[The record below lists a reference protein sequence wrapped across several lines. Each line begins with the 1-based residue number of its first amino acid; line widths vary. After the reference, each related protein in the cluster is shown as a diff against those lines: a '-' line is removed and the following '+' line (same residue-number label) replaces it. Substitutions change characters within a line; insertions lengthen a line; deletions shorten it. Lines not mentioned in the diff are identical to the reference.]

1 MNRHR
6 QAILVHGYAVPA
18 ALAVLLLGVIFYVR
32 SQVSEEMEKR
42 ELAREELR
50 MVKAQVSLL
59 EEFMGSGER
68 RGDLTTWE
76 ELGREDFFH
85 KFTQLID
92 RTLSEF
98 PPGSL
103 RRTAMGQAPVGGA
116 VTGPTNLP
124 HSRIALTFEGY
135 FQEMQ
140 TLLATFESEMPA
152 LMLESLEVTRGGV
165 EASTGGGPYLIFRIV
180 YLHWDAPAIRT

>member
-6 QAILVHGYAVPA
+6 LAILVHGYAVPA
-18 ALAVLLLGVIFYVR
+18 LVAVFLLGIVLHVR
-32 SQVSEEMEKR
+32 SRVSEEMEKR
-42 ELAREELR
+42 EFAREELR

-68 RGDLTTWE
+68 RVNLTTWE

-85 KFTQLID
+85 KFTQMID
-92 RTLSEF
+92 RALSEL
-98 PPGSL
+98 PAGSV
-103 RRTAMGQAPVGGA
+103 RRTAMGQAPGIGA

-152 LMLESLEVTRGGV
+152 LMLESLDVTRGGS
-165 EASTGGGPYLIFRIV
+165 ESATTGGPSLIFRIV
-180 YLHWDAPAIRT
+180 YLHWDAPPLRS

>member
-6 QAILVHGYAVPA
+6 QAILVHGYAAPVVF
-18 ALAVLLLGVIFYVR
+18 AVLLLGVVLFVR
-32 SQVSEEMEKR
+32 SRVSEEIEKR

-50 MVKAQVSLL
+50 MAKAQVSLL

-68 RGDLTTWE
+68 RGNLTAWE

-85 KFTQLID
+85 KFTQAID
-92 RTLSEF
+92 RALSEL
-98 PPGSL
+98 PDGSL
-103 RRTAMGQAPVGGA
+103 RRTAMGQAPGVGA

-152 LMLESLEVTRGGV
+152 LMLESIDVTRGGG
-165 EASTGGGPYLIFRIV
+165 EAATPGSLSLIFRIV
-180 YLHWDAPAIRT
+180 YLHWDAPPIRS